1 MSRDIF
7 SIMQEIS
14 LLCEKYAIY
23 DIQPDAHTSTISL
36 ESYTCTCVHGLYPP
50 VMATRRRYSARYD
63 ATTRIISTT
72 QGTDRPART
81 TRHGTTA
88 QNQPHG
94 DSGTGSGGGVV
105 IDMQSRSRSDY
116 ILLAQVGLIVIGISP
131 YGLKY
136 TRSGVLD
143 STSMIDGSPYL

>member
-105 IDMQSRSRSDY
+105 IDMQSRSRSTC
-116 ILLAQVGLIVIGISP
+116 ILFQQAVRNQASPVGLECHLCALHAYVHSHWWIISAHA
-131 YGLKY
+131 
-136 TRSGVLD
+136 
-143 STSMIDGSPYL
+143 